1 MSLTPRQRLTLTLE
15 HKDPGRVVVDLG
27 STAITGISANAL
39 SRLRDALGLEKRL
52 VRINEPFQLLGEVEE
67 DLRQAL
73 HVDVVGVSNDVTTF
87 GFVNR
92 GWKNWTLPS
101 GLPVLV
107 PEGFNTTVNERGE
120 TFIYPQG
127 DMSVPPSGKMPSGG
141 FYFDNITRGESSFD
155 KEDASAREDFK
166 DDFGVYTDE
175 QLRRIEDNLNY
186 YYNNTQYGII
196 GGGALGG
203 FGDFAI
209 IPGPGVKRPRGIRDL
224 TEFMMAHQV
233 MPEYIHELFE
243 MQLEV
248 GLENARL
255 FYQAVGDKVQ
265 LMQISG
271 TDFGLQRG
279 PFMSLESY
287 RAFYKPYHKRIND
300 WVHAHTKWKT
310 FYHSCG
316 SVAAFLDDFVEI
328 GVDVLNP
335 VQTTAAG
342 MEEHA
347 LKEKYGDKLVFW
359 GGGVN
364 TQHTLPFGTPEE
376 VYDEVMGR
384 LKAFAPGGGY
394 VFNAVHN
401 IQGQTPTENMLAM
414 FRAVEDYNAALEK

>member
-73 HVDVVGVSNDVTTF
+73 HIDVVGVSNDVTTF

-248 GLENARL
+248 SLENARL